1 MKEQNWSYKPSRF
14 MLPTSHYDKQKADM
28 AVLFVEQLKHTK
40 GIWAGKPFLLL
51 PWEEQIIRD
60 LFGIVKQDGTR
71 QFHEAYIECGKKSG
85 KSELAA
91 AIALLLLYLDN
102 EPSAEIYG
110 AAGDRNQASLVFDV
124 ALQFVVNCPA
134 LMKRSKVSKAS
145 KQIFN
150 KTNNGV
156 YRVVSAEVGTKAGV
170 NASGVIFDE
179 VFNQPDERLYQ
190 ILTRG
195 SGDARQN
202 SLILSITTAGFDLNS
217 FCYTT
222 LHTKAL
228 NILKGKAVNP
238 TFYPVIY
245 TLEEGD
251 DWQKEESWY
260 KANPSLG
267 ITVPIERF
275 REAYQ
280 IALENPAEENYFKT
294 YRLNTWGSNETSWLP
309 DNVFMKGNL
318 PIDLSSLRG
327 RSCYAGLDL
336 SSTTD
341 ISALVLLFPP
351 ESEDDCYYVLPYF
364 WLPEDT
370 IQTRFRHAG
379 VQYPTWKKQGY
390 LYATPGNVVDY
401 AYIRSEINRLG
412 TLYNIL
418 EIGADPW
425 NATQLLTE
433 LSQDG
438 FTVISIR
445 QNYAMLS
452 PPTKEFYK
460 LMLEGK
466 LIHGGNPVLRWM
478 ASNVIVETDSAG
490 NIKPSKKRAKEKIDG
505 IVASI
510 MALDRC
516 IRNQGVQEESVYD
529 SRDLLIL

>member
-14 MLPTSHYDKQKADM
+14 MLPTSHYDQQKADM

-370 IQTRFRHAG
+370 IQT
-379 VQYPTWKKQGY
+379 
-390 LYATPGNVVDY
+390 
-401 AYIRSEINRLG
+401 
-412 TLYNIL
+412 
-418 EIGADPW
+418 
-425 NATQLLTE
+425 
-433 LSQDG
+433 
-438 FTVISIR
+438 
-445 QNYAMLS
+445 
-452 PPTKEFYK
+452 
-460 LMLEGK
+460 
-466 LIHGGNPVLRWM
+466 
-478 ASNVIVETDSAG
+478 
-490 NIKPSKKRAKEKIDG
+490 
-505 IVASI
+505 
-510 MALDRC
+510 
-516 IRNQGVQEESVYD
+516 
-529 SRDLLIL
+529 

>member
-309 DNVFMKGNL
+309 FVAEAAMPDWICPVPQIFPHWFCFFRRKAKTIATM
-318 PIDLSSLRG
+318 
-327 RSCYAGLDL
+327 SCHIFGFRKIRFKLDF
-336 SSTTD
+336 
-341 ISALVLLFPP
+341 VMPV
-351 ESEDDCYYVLPYF
+351 C
-364 WLPEDT
+364 
-370 IQTRFRHAG
+370 
-379 VQYPTWKKQGY
+379 
-390 LYATPGNVVDY
+390 
-401 AYIRSEINRLG
+401 
-412 TLYNIL
+412 NIL
-418 EIGADPW
+418 HGKSKATYMPRREMWWITHISVRKSIGLVRFTTFW
-425 NATQLLTE
+425 KSELT
-433 LSQDG
+433 
-438 FTVISIR
+438 
-445 QNYAMLS
+445 
-452 PPTKEFYK
+452 
-460 LMLEGK
+460 
-466 LIHGGNPVLRWM
+466 HGM
-478 ASNVIVETDSAG
+478 QHSF
-490 NIKPSKKRAKEKIDG
+490 
-505 IVASI
+505 
-510 MALDRC
+510 
-516 IRNQGVQEESVYD
+516 
-529 SRDLLIL
+529 

>member
-1 MKEQNWSYKPSRF
+1 MDINTLYNEW
-14 MLPTSHYDKQKADM
+14 LEKAD
-28 AVLFVEQLKHTK
+28 ADPDLKVELENIK
-40 GIWAGKPFLLL
+40 GNDDEILDRFYRSLEFGTAGLRGV
-51 PWEEQIIRD
+51 I
-60 LFGIVKQDGTR
+60 GAGTNR
-71 QFHEAYIECGKKSG
+71 MNVYTVGRATQGLADYLNDNYDSPSVAIGYDSRIKSDYF
-85 KSELAA
+85 SRE
-91 AIALLLLYLDN
+91 
-102 EPSAEIYG
+102 SAEIL
-110 AAGDRNQASLVFDV
+110 AANGI
-124 ALQFVVNCPA
+124 
-134 LMKRSKVSKAS
+134 KVYIYDELEPTPCLSYAVRKLKAS
-145 KQIFN
+145 GGIIITASHNPAKY
-150 KTNNGV
+150 NGYKCYNSKGYQMTDDEAAQTYEYIKKV
-156 YRVVSAEVGTKAGV
+156 DYFTGIKKVDFDSALSDGKIEYIGEKLIE
-170 NASGVIFDE
+170 SFLDE
-179 VFNQPDERLYQ
+179 VQKQCINPDIVRK
-190 ILTRG
+190 
-195 SGDARQN
+195 A
-202 SLILSITTAGFDLNS
+202 DL
-217 FCYTT
+217 
-222 LHTKAL
+222 K
-228 NILKGKAVNP
+228 
-238 TFYPVIY
+238 VIY

-478 ASNVIVETDSAG
+478 ASNVIVESDSAG